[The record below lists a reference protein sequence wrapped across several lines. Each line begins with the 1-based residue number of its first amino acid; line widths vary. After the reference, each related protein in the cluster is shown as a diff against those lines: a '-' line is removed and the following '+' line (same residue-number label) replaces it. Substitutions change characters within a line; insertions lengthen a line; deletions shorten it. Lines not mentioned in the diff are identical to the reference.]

1 MRLLHHP
8 LAWSVAMATL
18 ACSAP
23 TMAQTD
29 STLTLDE
36 VTVTASA
43 LNTRPTEMTTPVE
56 VLRGD
61 DLTRRTEAT
70 LGETLNGLPG
80 VHASG
85 FGPGVSRPV
94 IRGLEGARV
103 RVLSD
108 GVDVMDAS
116 TMSPDHAITTDTLLV
131 EQIEVLKGPV
141 TLLYG
146 GGAIG
151 GVVNLIDRKVPTYV
165 PAAGVEGDLH
175 LRGNSV
181 ADERAGAVGL
191 TLGSGQVA
199 GRIEASKSEA
209 DPYRIPGSPSRQ
221 ANAFNDSESYSL
233 GLSWVGERG
242 YLGAAFSRQEKQYG
256 LLAHE
261 HIDCHTHHHT
271 EWHCGGHGHDHDD
284 DDHGHD
290 DHDHEH
296 NAHISM
302 IQRRWDVRG
311 EYADPFAGF
320 ELAKLRVSHTDYEHD
335 EIEEGVVGTRFENK
349 GTEARLELT
358 HQPVFGWRGVVGG
371 QTSRRDF
378 SAEGEEDYIIPTLT
392 RSHALFLLE
401 ELKVDNW
408 RYELGLRHDWQDI
421 DANGMRAGA
430 AAPDRSHSGTSVSA
444 GATWTFAPDYALT
457 GSLSRSQRL
466 PSAEELYAFGPHA
479 ATGVI
484 EVGDPDLKKETGY
497 NLELGLRKLAGVVT
511 YDLSVY
517 RNQISDFIYMT
528 DAGTDPGDGVRE
540 FEYRQRDAVLHGVEG
555 SIGLQAT
562 DGLHVSLFGDLVRGK
577 LKGDGNLPRIPANR
591 LGVRLDQRL
600 GGGLSGQV
608 EAYRVKGQSR
618 VADDETATAGYN
630 MLGAGL
636 SYRGQA
642 TEDLGYLLYARA
654 NNLLDEKA
662 RQHTSF
668 IKDEVLLPGRN
679 LTVGV
684 KFDF

>member
-18 ACSAP
+18 TCSAP
-23 TMAQTD
+23 AFAQTEKP
-29 STLTLDE
+29 LALDE

-61 DLTRRTEAT
+61 ALTQRTEAT
-70 LGETLNGLPG
+70 LGDTLNGLPG

-85 FGPGVSRPV
+85 FGPGVGRPV

-116 TMSPDHAITTDTLLV
+116 TISPDHAITTDTLLV
-131 EQIEVLKGPV
+131 EQIEVLKGPA

-165 PAAGVEGDLH
+165 PEKGIEGNLH
-175 LRGNSV
+175 LRGNTV
-181 ADERAGAVGL
+181 ADERAGAVGV
-191 TLGSGQVA
+191 TMGAGQIA
-199 GRIEASKSEA
+199 GHIEASKSEA
-209 DPYRIPGSPSRQ
+209 DPYRIPGNPSRQ
-221 ANAFNDSESYSL
+221 EGAFNDSESYSL
-233 GLSWVGERG
+233 GLSWIGERG

-261 HIDCHTHHHT
+261 HIDCHTHHQT
-271 EWHCGGHGHDHDD
+271 EWHCGGHGD
-284 DDHGHD
+284 HD
-290 DHDHEH
+290 DHDHDHEH
-296 NAHISM
+296 EGDHGAYISM
-302 IQRRWDVRG
+302 VQRRWDVRG

-335 EIEEGVVGTRFENK
+335 EIEEGVVGTRFENQ

-358 HQPVFGWRGVVGG
+358 HRPLHGWRGVVGG

-378 SAEGEEDYIIPTLT
+378 SAEGEEDYLIPTLT
-392 RSHALFLLE
+392 RSHAVFLLE
-401 ELKVDNW
+401 ELKVGDW

-421 DANGMRAGA
+421 DANGIRAGV
-430 AAPDRSHSGTSVSA
+430 AAPDRSHSGTSASA
-444 GATWTFAPDYALT
+444 GATWRFAPEYALR

-497 NLELGLRKLAGVVT
+497 NIEFGLSKLAGLIT
-511 YDLSVY
+511 YDVSVY
-517 RNQISDFIYMT
+517 RNQISDFIYMA

-555 SIGLQAT
+555 VIGLQAT
-562 DGLHVSLFGDLVRGK
+562 DGLKVSLFGDRVRGK
-577 LKGDGNLPRIPANR
+577 LKGDGNLPRIPASR
-591 LGVRLDQRL
+591 LGVRFDQRISA
-600 GGGLSGQV
+600 GLSGQV

-618 VADDETATAGYN
+618 IADDETSTSGYT

-642 TEDLGYLLYARA
+642 GEDLGYLLYARA

-662 RQHTSF
+662 RQHSSF